1 MEDKSQNLKV
11 TQFTYKLQ
19 EMKKQ
24 EFEIFFGHFQ
34 CISFK
39 SWWDQVFDMGAQ

>member
-1 MEDKSQNLKV
+1 MEDKSQNLKM

-24 EFEIFFGHFQ
+24 EFEIFFGHSQ
-34 CISFK
+34 HLSFD
-39 SWWDQVFDMGAQ
+39 SCWDQVFDMRAQ

>member
-1 MEDKSQNLKV
+1 LNKHAHGEIGESHMEDKSQNLKV
-11 TQFTYKLQ
+11 TQFTYKLE

-34 CISFK
+34 HII
-39 SWWDQVFDMGAQ
+39 